1 MQQPNPDNNNVQFQN
16 LQSMSIILMQ
26 YQPCSVG
33 KNSTIES
40 RRPPTNR
47 TTPYTMWLR
56 LDFVSIRHFRYYA
69 LAIYKM
75 LPAPLPSHSRQA
87 FITRT
92 NRVENMTDE
101 EYSKYHASAM
111 EIMTGPMAKQAGIT
125 YLEEGTHTFTLK
137 SGSSFNVY
145 ASPYTVGSGGWAFP
159 YKSNEDRFNAPNQ
172 TAANKISVSENP
184 IPLGVH
190 IVMTHGPPYSI
201 LDQVDGQ
208 NLGCPNLLRA
218 ISRVRPMMHCFGH
231 IHEGHGANIVT
242 WMPDGT
248 AKDPSAA
255 TPMETEQIN
264 EYLYAN
270 KWPVQSGKQTLMVN
284 AAIMRNTAKGMRP
297 DYKPFIVSL
306 DLPCP

>member
-1 MQQPNPDNNNVQFQN
+1 
-16 LQSMSIILMQ
+16 
-26 YQPCSVG
+26 
-33 KNSTIES
+33 
-40 RRPPTNR
+40 
-47 TTPYTMWLR
+47 
-56 LDFVSIRHFRYYA
+56 
-69 LAIYKM
+69 
-75 LPAPLPSHSRQA
+75 
-87 FITRT
+87 
-92 NRVENMTDE
+92 MTDE

-264 EYLYAN
+264 EQTNSHGQRCDYA
-270 KWPVQSGKQTLMVN
+270 KHSKRD
-284 AAIMRNTAKGMRP
+284 AARLQAFHSITRSAVPMTVMGGLSPADTHPTGSP
-297 DYKPFIVSL
+297 SSQPL
-306 DLPCP
+306 DI